1 MVLAAKLA
9 EETLGIKLVQLDLA
23 PCIFRSLKDTAQ
35 IGTVPM
41 TDKFPA
47 WYKNLVWWAVD
58 TFIIDPCIKKE
69 VNTFRQEIGLKPVSC
84 IINKWLFSSCL
95 NAAVF
100 SRHIASPQPDWP
112 MPSEVFDFLLYD
124 GNEQVSPEAGRLYS
138 DPELPG

>member
-58 TFIIDPCIKKE
+58 TFIIDPCIKKK
-69 VNTFRQEIGLKPVSC
+69 VNTFRQEIGLKPVSR
-84 IINKWLFSSCL
+84 IMNK
-95 NAAVF
+95 
-100 SRHIASPQPDWP
+100 
-112 MPSEVFDFLLYD
+112 
-124 GNEQVSPEAGRLYS
+124 
-138 DPELPG
+138 